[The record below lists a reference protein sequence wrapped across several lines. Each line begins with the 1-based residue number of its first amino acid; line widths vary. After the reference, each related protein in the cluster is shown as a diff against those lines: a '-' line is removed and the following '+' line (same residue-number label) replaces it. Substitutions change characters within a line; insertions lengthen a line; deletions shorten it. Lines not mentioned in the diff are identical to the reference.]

1 MDGMYAL
8 MGLELAKEIQRD
20 RLAQAEGRRAARLVR
35 APLFARLGR
44 RAKSLPAVPAMH
56 VGRARVTAPSAPM
69 GCTA

>member
-1 MDGMYAL
+1 MYSM
-8 MGLELAKEIQRD
+8 MGLALAKEIQRE
-20 RLAQAEGRRAARLVR
+20 RLAQAEARRTARLVR

-44 RAKSLPAVPAMH
+44 RATSLPAVPVMH

>member
-1 MDGMYAL
+1 MYSM
-8 MGLELAKEIQRD
+8 MGLALAKEIQRE
-20 RLAQAEGRRAARLVR
+20 RLAQAEARRTARLVR

-44 RAKSLPAVPAMH
+44 RARSLPAVPVMH